1 MAEILPDALKENKC
15 EGLLRLIAG
24 LADGAGRP
32 KSARILRLADVKGD
46 RKKAGEMRVRL
57 RFSVDGCSQNSRPL
71 RIFKSLGVKD
81 LARVVIH
88 HTDSAGLPLS
98 PPLFFGLQARLVHIT

>member
-46 RKKAGEMRVRL
+46 RKKAGEMRVRP
-57 RFSVDGCSQNSRPL
+57 RF
-71 RIFKSLGVKD
+71 
-81 LARVVIH
+81 
-88 HTDSAGLPLS
+88 
-98 PPLFFGLQARLVHIT
+98 FFGLLGEINVSETRQDKETGVDWLLRGCGTKSESNLRWILR

>member
-1 MAEILPDALKENKC
+1 MSFCQITMGEILPDELKENKC

-46 RKKAGEMRVRL
+46 RKKAGEIAEIL
-57 RFSVDGCSQNSRPL
+57 QNQYDG
-71 RIFKSLGVKD
+71 
-81 LARVVIH
+81 
-88 HTDSAGLPLS
+88 
-98 PPLFFGLQARLVHIT
+98 